1 MNKRTFKPVIILL
14 VLAFLLTS
22 FTACAGPSPS
32 DVVEIDWDKPT
43 DPAQMT
49 PGSTATSPDPSI
61 GATPGSSAE
70 PTPTPEI
77 SLEELDGTDDATPA
91 PKRTYEE
98 YKAINDEVIGWIKI
112 SNTKVDYPVVHGG
125 DNEYYLT
132 HSVEKTSSKSGA
144 IFLDYRVSE
153 SSKHLIL
160 YGHNMRISGTMFADV
175 NNYSNSDFYKNNRT
189 FKVTFGSTEYTYK
202 IFSVYNTDVKD
213 AKNAKFMVVDFPS
226 DEAFAD
232 YMNNT
237 LSALSKYPADVTV
250 EPGDQV
256 LTLSTCNHT
265 NYEDGRFVVHAVRV
279 D

>member
-1 MNKRTFKPVIILL
+1 MNKRTFKLAGILL
-14 VLAFLLTS
+14 AFAFLLTA

-49 PGSTATSPDPSI
+49 PGATGASPDPTM
-61 GATPGSSAE
+61 GATPGTSAE

-77 SLEELDGTDDATPA
+77 SLDELDGTDPATPA
-91 PKRTYEE
+91 PKKTYEE

-160 YGHNMRISGTMFADV
+160 FGHNMRISGTMFADV
-175 NNYSNSDFYKNNRT
+175 NNYANSDFYKNNRT
-189 FKVTFGSTEYTYK
+189 FKVTLGSTEYTYK
-202 IFSVYNTDVKD
+202 VFSVYNTDVKE
-213 AKNAKFMVVDFPS
+213 AKYMAVDFPS
-226 DEAFAD
+226 DQAFAD

-237 LSALSKYPADVTV
+237 LASLSKYPADITV

-265 NYEDGRFVVHAVRV
+265 NYDDGRFVVHAIRV
-279 D
+279 N